1 MKVIFF
7 GTSSFAAR
15 VLAFLVEHK
24 MDVQAIVTRV
34 DKPKGRNLAVSHP
47 PVKQIARKI
56 CPQIPLL
63 QPLKA
68 STPEFAQVLQVF
80 NADLFVVVAYGE
92 IIKQNILALPKRGC
106 INIHASLLPKYR
118 GAAPMQRCL
127 MDGESETGISIIEMT
142 LEMDAGDILATQSIL
157 VPPNMTL
164 GELELQL
171 CSLGCDLVLKVIHEI
186 KAGSCRKQPQDH
198 AAATIAPKIS
208 AAEEMINWAKSA
220 QDLHNQVRA
229 LSPFPGAWC
238 KVFLGDQEKRLKIK
252 RSIVEPGLDDQPGT
266 VLQFSKEGCVVATG
280 SGALRLLEVQ
290 LEGKKAMSIEDFVKG
305 VHQSLRFL

>member
-15 VLAFLVEHK
+15 VLAFLIEHNI
-24 MDVQAIVTRV
+24 DVQAIVTRV
-34 DKPKGRNLAVSHP
+34 DKPKGRNLEVSHP
-47 PVKQIARKI
+47 PVKQTALKI

-68 STPEFAQVLQVF
+68 STPEFAQILQTF
-80 NADLFVVVAYGE
+80 DADLFVVVAYGE
-92 IIKQNILALPKRGC
+92 IIKQNILDLPKRCC

-127 MDGESETGISIIEMT
+127 MDGVAETGISIIEMT
-142 LEMDAGDILATQSIL
+142 QQMDAGDILAIQSIP
-157 VPPNMTL
+157 VPLNMTL
-164 GELELQL
+164 GELESQL
-171 CSLGCDLVLKVIHEI
+171 CSLGCELVLKVIREI
-186 KAGSCRKQPQDH
+186 RAGSCRKQPQDH
-198 AAATIAPKIS
+198 AAATIAPKIT
-208 AAEEMINWAKSA
+208 AEEEVIDWTKSA

-238 KVFLGDQEKRLKIK
+238 KVFLGNQEKRLKIK
-252 RSIVEPGLDDQPGT
+252 RSIVEPELHAQTGT
-266 VLQFSKEGCVVATG
+266 ILQFSKEGCIVASG

-290 LEGKKAMSIEDFVKG
+290 LEGKKTMLIGDFVKG
-305 VHQSLRFL
+305 VHQPLRFL